1 MVHISN
7 NGFVRLT
14 RGDSMSFPLFINR
27 GTISSPVRYNIAD
40 HPEAAVYFGVMEPN
54 QPFEKA
60 LIRKKYNSESPITKE
75 GDLVIILRPE
85 DTLNVLPGKYYY
97 SVKVDFGDDTVETII
112 PSTEFW
118 IMD

>member
-27 GTISSPVRYNIAD
+27 GTICTPVRYQIAD
-40 HPEAAVYFGVMEPN
+40 HPEATVYFGVMEPN

-60 LIRKKYNSESPITKE
+60 LIRKKYNSESPITQE
-75 GDLVIILRPE
+75 GDLVISLKPQ

-97 SVKVDFGDDTVETII
+97 SVKVDFGDGTVETII
-112 PSTEFW
+112 PSTEFL
-118 IMD
+118 IN